1 MSSRHVSSESSN
13 SKLVSAA
20 LEDVEVLLGT
30 GVVARVEVV
39 VDVVTDK
46 DDRLE
51 ENDGAIFSLL
61 MLDVDMI
68 DETDA
73 VHIRQ

>member
-1 MSSRHVSSESSN
+1 MSRESSN